1 MLEFSIIS
9 ITSFVTILDS
19 CTILIAKPFTK
30 DSKKDF
36 KRFIPLCSIVYG
48 VLLGILGY
56 YMPSVDMGTSLIEAI
71 FVGLSAGA
79 AATGVNQVGKQLG
92 KDDSMSSIIMYL
104 KQFVDAAQS
113 LPVDDNEIPPTDD
126 EVEDTAEE
134 DIVEEETT
142 EDNVEENDT
151 EPLDQSYIESNYDE

>member
-9 ITSFVTILDS
+9 VTSFVTILDS
-19 CTILIAKPFTK
+19 CTIMIWKSLVTNPT
-30 DSKKDF
+30 KDF
-36 KRFIPLCSIVYG
+36 KRFIPIFSLVYG
-48 VLLGILGY
+48 VILGIIGY
-56 YMPSVDMGTSLIEAI
+56 FMPSVDMGNNIVEAI

-113 LPVDDNEIPPTDD
+113 LPVDDNEIPPT
-126 EVEDTAEE
+126 EE
-134 DIVEEETT
+134 DIANEVK
-142 EDNVEENDT
+142 DNVEETDT
-151 EPLDQSYIESNYDE
+151 EPFDQSYLESNYDE

>member
-113 LPVDDNEIPPTDD
+113 LPVDDNEIPPT
-126 EVEDTAEE
+126 EE
-134 DIVEEETT
+134 NDIVEE
-142 EDNVEENDT
+142 DNVDNEIEQADT
-151 EPLDQSYIESNYDE
+151 DPFDQSYLDSNYDE

>member
-113 LPVDDNEIPPTDD
+113 LPVDDNEIPPAEENDTEEDN
-126 EVEDTAEE
+126 VEDE
-134 DIVEEETT
+134 
-142 EDNVEENDT
+142 VEENDT
-151 EPLDQSYIESNYDE
+151 EPVKDEQIYSEGYISDYLEYGE